1 MAEWASMF
9 ARWLLFV
16 FACMAA
22 IVPAPAA
29 FAADVLVFA
38 AASLKDALDDGNNN
52 KNFVQAEA
60 CDVNYSGLE
69 TSCLL
74 P

>member
-1 MAEWASMF
+1 MAQ
-9 ARWLLFV
+9 LL
-16 FACMAA
+16 AH
-22 IVPAPAA
+22 PYTT
-29 FAADVLVFA
+29 
-38 AASLKDALDDGNNN
+38 AASDPVNRPIQECLKNALDDGNNN

-69 TSCLL
+69 PSCLL